1 MFSYVRYPLLAT
13 ILVAF
18 ALVSCAAP
26 VTPAPTLPAPT
37 SAPAAPVATSAP
49 AATSTL
55 VADQPVP
62 GGTFIVTYATDPA
75 SFDPPTASSNMDWGT
90 VALVLYNGLYV
101 FDTNNKLSPD
111 LADGAPQVSSDGT
124 VYTIKLKK
132 GVQFHNGRELKAAD
146 VKYSYER
153 NAMPET
159 KSWSASDLMASV
171 VGGKDILDGKAKEAS
186 GIKVVDDYTI
196 QITLTTASQY
206 FTYALA
212 QTNNFIVPRE
222 EVEKWGKDYQFHPV
236 GTGPFKLAE
245 WTPKQK
251 VTFVRNANYFKK
263 GLPYLDKIEYQ
274 LGAAAA
280 VSFLRFQKNEVDELV
295 DGIPTADIPTMSTD
309 PQWSKYFIN
318 GSSFLLYFIGFNL
331 QNPPFNNLK
340 VRQAVGMA
348 INRTK
353 VIQLSSGTGVATT
366 SLYHPSFTCN
376 SKGAKDLFPYDVAA
390 AKKLMAE
397 AGFADGFTTKG
408 WLRESRAWIS
418 RVPESI
424 QQDLA
429 AIGIKIE
436 LQQMEN
442 AVGNKAMDDG
452 TLPMFATTWGA
463 TYPDP
468 YSMVNPVFLSTALTA
483 KRLRFNNSAVDQII
497 SKAATTA
504 DEAARCQV
512 WKDAEQLILTDAPV
526 IPIAF
531 LGRPLVQS
539 ARLKGVFFNPTY
551 GRPIYEQIWIAK
563 DKQ

>member
-1 MFSYVRYPLLAT
+1 MFSHIRYLLLFVVL
-13 ILVAF
+13 IAF

-37 SAPAAPVATSAP
+37 AAAGAPVATSAP
-49 AATSTL
+49 AATNTPA
-55 VADQPVP
+55 ADQPVP

-101 FDTNNKLSPD
+101 FDTSNKLVPD

-171 VGGKDILDGKAKEAS
+171 VGGKDILDGKTKEAS

-196 QITLTTASQY
+196 QITLTAASQY

-245 WTPKQK
+245 WIPKQK

-331 QNPPFNNLK
+331 QNPPFNKLP

-348 INRTK
+348 INRAK
-353 VIQLSSGTGVATT
+353 VIQLSSGTGVATS
-366 SLYHPSFTCN
+366 SLYHPSFSCN
-376 SKGAKDLFPYDVAA
+376 SKGAKDLFPYDPAA
-390 AKKLMAE
+390 AKKLLAD
-397 AGFADGFTTKG
+397 AGFPDGFSTKG

-429 AIGIKIE
+429 AIGIKVE

-468 YSMVNPVFLSTALTA
+468 YSMVNPVFLSSALTA
-483 KRLRFNNSAVDQII
+483 KRLRYNNSAVDQII

-504 DEAARCQV
+504 DESARCQV
-512 WKDAEQLILTDAPV
+512 WKDAEQLILADAPV

-539 ARLKGVFFNPTY
+539 ARLKGVFFNPAY
-551 GRPIYEQIWIAK
+551 GRPVYEQVWIAK